1 MTHSPRKLLGLALA
15 ACWLASTFGSSA
27 TGAEGPP
34 AGARAATVGPSKEEY
49 RSRRKALMAQI
60 QQAEAAQTSRRLGGV
75 VVVLVG
81 SGEPGEDARFRQEN
95 DFAYLTGAMQPH
107 ALAILRP
114 ETGEEVLYLPPREP
128 SMDRW
133 IGPRLGPGPEAAEAT
148 GFARVEPTSSCLA
161 DLFRAIGDPMTGGRS
176 PSGVVYLLD
185 PAPKP
190 GASTPSARLA
200 RFVREGAPSARFKDL
215 GPLVHEMRKGKS
227 EAEANLIRRAVAVTA
242 DAHREVARLIRPGLP
257 EYRLE
262 GAIVGAFVAGGATR
276 PGFPSIVGSGPNS
289 TVLHYEKNDRTI
301 AEGDLVVVD
310 IGGEFQGY
318 TADITRTYPASG
330 TFSPRQR
337 EVYQLVLEAQ
347 DAAAAAFKPG
357 VSTIAALNA
366 VAREVFRRSPLR
378 ARDEDGKEWTMDHFF
393 AHGLGHHMGLDVHD
407 VGDSSNSLQ
416 SGEVFTIEPGLYI
429 AAEALGVRIED
440 DYRVTPE
447 GLEKLSGAIPSKVEE
462 VEAAIAGARDAGRP
476 VGVAPSPSAR

>member
-1 MTHSPRKLLGLALA
+1 MTRRPRKLLGQALA
-15 ACWLASTFGSSA
+15 ACWLASTLA
-27 TGAEGPP
+27 HTAIGAEGPP
-34 AGARAATVGPSKEEY
+34 AGARAATAGPSKEEY
-49 RSRRKALMAQI
+49 RSRRKALMDQIKLADPAQP
-60 QQAEAAQTSRRLGGV
+60 SRRPGGV

-95 DFAYLTGAMQPH
+95 DFGYLTGAMQPN
-107 ALAILRP
+107 ASIILSP
-114 ETGEEVLYLPPREP
+114 ETGEEVLYLPPREH

-133 IGPRLGPGPEAAEAT
+133 IGPRLGPGTEAAEAT
-148 GFARVEPTSSCLA
+148 GFARVEPTSAFLA
-161 DLFRAIGDPMTGGRS
+161 DLFRAIGDPMTGGRA

-185 PAPKP
+185 PTPKP
-190 GASTPSARLA
+190 GASTPSTRLA

-227 EAEANLIRRAVAVTA
+227 EAEAVLIRRAVAVTA

-262 GAIVGAFVAGGATR
+262 GAIVGAFIAGGATR
-276 PGFPSIVGSGPNS
+276 AGFPSIVGSGPNS

-301 AEGDLVVVD
+301 TEGDLVVVD

-347 DAAAAAFKPG
+347 DAAAAAFKPA

-378 ARDEDGKEWTMDHFF
+378 ARDQDGKEWTMDHFF

-407 VGDSSNSLQ
+407 VGDSSAPLRP
-416 SGEVFTIEPGLYI
+416 GEVFTIEPGLYI

-462 VEAAIAGARDAGRP
+462 VERAIAAARNEGVPTGATAAPPGR
-476 VGVAPSPSAR
+476 